1 MWSTITAKISDFSY
15 FLFINMVA
23 GATYVAP
30 AAVYRFDKGRG
41 CASLNSSAAIL
52 AGRPM

>member
-30 AAVYRFDKGRG
+30 AAVTATNKACQISGGLY
-41 CASLNSSAAIL
+41 L
-52 AGRPM
+52 